1 MGKLIVKKFGGTS
14 VANTER
20 IEAVADNIQLEIKK
34 GNQVAVVLSAM
45 GKSTDEL
52 ISLAREINPDPNLRE
67 YDALVSTGE
76 QISVALLAMALLKRG
91 IKGKSYTAYQL
102 GIKTKLTKDSI
113 KIFGNPGIKLKKTL
127 NVKDYFKDNRIFM
140 TSVIAAYTFGGN
152 R

>member
-1 MGKLIVKKFGGTS
+1 MGKLIVKKFGGSS

-76 QISVALLAMALLKRG
+76 QISVSLLAMALLKRG

-102 GIKTKLTKDSI
+102 GIKTNSSHSRARILDVEVRKLIMKS
-113 KIFGNPGIKLKKTL
+113 KKAQCQL
-127 NVKDYFKDNRIFM
+127 LQDFK
-140 TSVIAAYTFGGN
+140 V
-152 R
+152 